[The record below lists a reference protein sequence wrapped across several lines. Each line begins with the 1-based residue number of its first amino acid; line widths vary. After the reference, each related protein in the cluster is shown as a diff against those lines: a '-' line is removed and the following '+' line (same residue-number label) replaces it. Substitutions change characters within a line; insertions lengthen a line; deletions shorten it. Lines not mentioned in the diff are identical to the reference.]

1 VLLYVFVVK
10 YVFTTTPSIFHSKWG
25 LNSLLKTIKIVIKMK
40 KIAMLFIALTTL
52 MSCEKVIEIDLNS
65 TDPKV
70 VIEGIV
76 TDQNEPLTVTINKT
90 VNFSDANNYPAIGK
104 AIVTIADN
112 AGNSEV
118 LTETI
123 TGTYKTKK
131 LVGIVGR
138 TYTLTVN
145 AEGKTYTAKSI
156 MSPKVNITD
165 IKYEVAPRPGQK
177 EDHYVLFPQF
187 LDPKGTGNNYRFIQS
202 TTKKMDKTIIISNDN
217 VEDGKPNARP
227 IFSQDLDILL
237 GDTVTVE
244 MHCIDKA
251 SYDYFYSLTQ
261 SADGGAT
268 PANPITNIQGGA
280 LGYFAAYTVQKLT
293 KVVK

>member
-1 VLLYVFVVK
+1 
-10 YVFTTTPSIFHSKWG
+10 
-25 LNSLLKTIKIVIKMK
+25 MK
-40 KIAMLFIALTTL
+40 KIAMLFITFTTL

-76 TDQNEPLTVTINKT
+76 TDQNEPFTVTINRT
-90 VNFSDANNYPAIGK
+90 VNFSDANKYPAIGK

-112 AGNSEV
+112 VGNSEV

-123 TGTYKTKK
+123 TGTYKSKK
-131 LVGIVGR
+131 LVGVIGK

-145 AEGKTYTAKSI
+145 AEGKTYTAKST

-251 SYDYFYSLTQ
+251 SYDYLYSLTQ

-280 LGYFAAYTVQKLT
+280 LGYFAAYTVQKLS